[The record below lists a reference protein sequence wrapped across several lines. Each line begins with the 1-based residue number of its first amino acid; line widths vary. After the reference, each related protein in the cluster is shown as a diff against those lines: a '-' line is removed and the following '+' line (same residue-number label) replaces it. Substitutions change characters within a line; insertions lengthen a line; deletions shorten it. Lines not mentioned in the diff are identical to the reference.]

1 MAELLTRAVAPGEV
15 IFREGDLA
23 DCAYIVTEGAIE
35 IHTGSGSGERCVAV
49 IGAGELLGEMA
60 MLDNAP
66 RSATAVALAPTILT
80 VIDRSQLITRLA
92 SADPVLHLLLKVLL
106 NRLRGQLH
114 DEPAQ
119 SEHPASVVQDAVLE
133 RIRLENELKAG
144 LGAGEMRLHLQPIA
158 DANSRRIHGF
168 ESLVR
173 WQHPQRGMVRPDLF
187 IKVAEES
194 GLIIPLGRWIL
205 REACLASLRL
215 DREANSADVHGKDA
229 FISVNVSTGQF
240 HDPEFIPMLA
250 ATLQETGLNPHRLKL
265 EITESVL
272 TNAEAAKK
280 WIDDCKALGVRIAL
294 DDFGTGYSSLSY
306 LHEFNIDTLKIDQS
320 FVRRMLQDE
329 RSAHI
334 VATIITLGKLLGME
348 IITEGVETEDHL
360 QRLAALGCDYAQG
373 YLIARPASIDSYF
386 ERV

>member
-15 IFREGDLA
+15 IFRAGDQA
-23 DCAYIVTEGAIE
+23 DCAYVVAGGSVE
-35 IHTGSGSGERCVAV
+35 IHAGNEREQRCVAV
-49 IGAGELLGEMA
+49 IGTGELLGEMA

-66 RSATAVALAPTILT
+66 RSATAIARSPTLLT
-80 VIDRSQLITRLA
+80 VIERSQLITRLA

-114 DEPAQ
+114 HEPVD
-119 SEHPASVVQDAVLE
+119 SDHPASVVQDAVLE

-168 ESLVR
+168 EALVR

-215 DREANSADVHGKDA
+215 DQEENSADVHGKDA

-240 HDPEFIPMLA
+240 HDPEFLPVLA
-250 ATLQETGLNPHRLKL
+250 SILKETGLNPHRLKL

-272 TNAEAAKK
+272 TNADAAKQ
-280 WIDDCKALGVRIAL
+280 WIDACKALGVRIAL

-329 RSAHI
+329 RSEHI
-334 VATIITLGKLLGME
+334 VATIIQLGKLLGME

-360 QRLAALGCDYAQG
+360 HRLAALGCDYAQG
-373 YLIARPASIDSYF
+373 YLIARPAAVDSYF
-386 ERV
+386 GR